1 MQPVKEIREALGMT
15 QAEFA
20 RDVGVDT
27 ITVSRWERGVSSPRG
42 VLLNRK
48 LAEMDTKAIRKAA
61 KAKST
66 TAGS

>member
-1 MQPVKEIREALGMT
+1 MQSIREIRESLKMT

-20 RDVGVDT
+20 REIGVDV

-61 KAKST
+61 KASSGT
-66 TAGS
+66 PGA